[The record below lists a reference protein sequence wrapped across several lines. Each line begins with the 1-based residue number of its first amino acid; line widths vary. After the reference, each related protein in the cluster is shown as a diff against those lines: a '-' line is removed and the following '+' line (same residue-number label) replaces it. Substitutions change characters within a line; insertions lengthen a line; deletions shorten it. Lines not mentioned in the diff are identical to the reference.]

1 MTAEPWTIERIC
13 DALGN
18 PELSQRFLAQINR
31 APADKLLA
39 VFAEWQQIAE
49 ETVAAVE
56 RGRQLAEH
64 EARGEEPPGR
74 WIDRTDEILAEAAKI
89 RSRGAA

>member
-13 DALGN
+13 DALGS
-18 PELSQRFLAQINR
+18 PDLSQRFLSQINR
-31 APADKLLA
+31 APADKLLQ
-39 VFAEWQQIAE
+39 VFADWQQVAE
-49 ETVAAVE
+49 ETLAAVE
-56 RGRQLAEH
+56 RGRQIAEA
-64 EARGEEPPGR
+64 EVRSEEPPGR